1 MPASSVRLSEIMI
14 SNPEI
19 QTFEQFVVMIRRR
32 AEQGDQI
39 FLEMDLKPEYPDTP
53 RNWAFLVEAA
63 YTGGK
68 R

>member
-1 MPASSVRLSEIMI
+1 MPASSIRISEIMI
-14 SNPEI
+14 SNPGV
-19 QTFEQFVVMIRRR
+19 QTFEQFLVLIRKM
-32 AEQGDQI
+32 AEQGERI

-53 RNWAFLVEAA
+53 RNWAFQVEAA

>member
-14 SNPEI
+14 AHPEI
-19 QTFEQFVVMIRRR
+19 QTFEQFLAMIRQR
-32 AEQGDQI
+32 AERGDRI